1 MEMNISDEFKSICK
15 EIEKER
21 KTEKEWALIE
31 SSDMFQ
37 TEHYCGGYDA
47 TENAFC
53 FSYYD
58 DKGEEFWFQITLEK
72 INKIVKNE
80 ILFIKAKKNN

>member
-1 MEMNISDEFKSICK
+1 MKIDIDQEFKEICK
-15 EIEKER
+15 QIIDEHKAEH
-21 KTEKEWALIE
+21 EWTLIE

-53 FSYYD
+53 FSYYNE
-58 DKGEEFWFQITLEK
+58 KGDEFWFQVTLDQIKRIMESK
-72 INKIVKNE
+72 IPYLESSN
-80 ILFIKAKKNN
+80 